1 MLMMEIMMDVVMKM
15 MPLLVMMLLIR
26 CSIFRL
32 QLSGRPSKV

>member
-1 MLMMEIMMDVVMKM
+1 MVMMEIMMDVVMKM

-26 CSIFRL
+26 HAIFRL